1 MIFFLSVLLIVRC
14 KCVGGQS
21 IGVLFLQGFFQ
32 HPERVLVD
40 KVGNELFR
48 GLSRLGSLRFQEF
61 KDAGG
66 KGQSDLML
74 FRLHDN
80 TIIYTLRIYATLK
93 YILCIYYISTL
104 AIFRAAWYCPPH
116 GKGRY
121 KAMAQGHREE
131 S

>member
-14 KCVGGQS
+14 KCVDGQS

-74 FRLHDN
+74 FRLHDDLEIQHTLN
-80 TIIYTLRIYATLK
+80 YCKQQVLYFVIILAT
-93 YILCIYYISTL
+93 
-104 AIFRAAWYCPPH
+104 
-116 GKGRY
+116 
-121 KAMAQGHREE
+121 
-131 S
+131 